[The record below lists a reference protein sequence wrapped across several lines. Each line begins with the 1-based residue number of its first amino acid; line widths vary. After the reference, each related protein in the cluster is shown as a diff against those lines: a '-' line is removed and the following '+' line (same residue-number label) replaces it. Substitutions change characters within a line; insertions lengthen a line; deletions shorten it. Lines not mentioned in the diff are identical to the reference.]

1 MMYLSKE
8 LNNDIITMMND
19 SQDASF
25 KNILLA
31 ILMLSEDD
39 SGLSDLA
46 KEACFIMN
54 EKIAEKVSIEEMSI
68 H

>member
-1 MMYLSKE
+1 MINESE
-8 LNNDIITMMND
+8 
-19 SQDASF
+19 DASF

-31 ILMLSEDD
+31 VLILSEDKD
-39 SGLSDLA
+39 GLSDLA

-54 EKIAEKVSIEEMSI
+54 EVMSEQLSFEDTRI

>member
-1 MMYLSKE
+1 MYLSKE
-8 LNNDIITMMND
+8 LNNDIIKMINE
-19 SQDASF
+19 SQDTSF

-39 SGLSDLA
+39 SGLNDLA

-54 EKIAEKVSIEEMSI
+54 EVMSEQLSIEETSI